1 MKKANLAALLMAGLI
16 LAGCSNESVSN
27 KPAVAL
33 EGMPAGVPA
42 SHVAVVTGTEGNV
55 NLGRVAAGSKTM
67 VVYQIANNTDR
78 PLTIQKV
85 RCDCACVALGK
96 PPEQPAPPHGAV
108 NVTATYE
115 APPGKG
121 PYDSHI
127 MVLTDDPDRRVIMLG
142 IISRG

>member
-16 LAGCSNESVSN
+16 LAGCNNQEVSN
-27 KPAVAL
+27 KPAATL
-33 EGMPAGVPA
+33 EGVPAGVPA
-42 SHVAVVTGTEGNV
+42 SHVAVVTGDKGNI

-78 PLTIQKV
+78 
-85 RCDCACVALGK
+85 ACVALGK
-96 PPEQPAPPHGAV
+96 APEQPAPPHGAV

-127 MVLTDDPDRRVIMLG
+127 MVVTDDPARRVIMLG
-142 IISRG
+142 IVSRG